1 MKKSLQSCAKSRFK
15 GVKQPI
21 VVARNIDGRNWSSPR
36 LQNSPYFYV
45 FKYARTVKE
54 KGLDR
59 GWKQRARLRA
69 RRTCETRALLA
80 REILRLFVRYVK
92 PILRKKSTVLQ
103 SSHRI
108 TGHFRV
114 ASSLCFNARLSSK
127 PLISKGFF
135 IFMQVNTFSP
145 ERFCA

>member
-54 KGLDR
+54 KDLDR

-69 RRTCETRALLA
+69 RRACETRALLA

-135 IFMQVNTFSP
+135 IFLQVNTFSP

>member
-69 RRTCETRALLA
+69 RRACETRALLA

-103 SSHRI
+103 SNHRI

>member
-1 MKKSLQSCAKSRFK
+1 MKKSLQSCAKSMFK

-69 RRTCETRALLA
+69 RRACETRALLA

>member
-69 RRTCETRALLA
+69 RRACETRALLA

-135 IFMQVNTFSP
+135 IFMQINTFSP

>member
-69 RRTCETRALLA
+69 RRACETRALLA